1 MGWSGF
7 NKPCQNANRVTFI
20 MDTIPPAD
28 SSQEVHAWVVMTEAC
43 LNKTKPDSDGLMR
56 PEKLKRL
63 NVCVSKASIR
73 RSMSIWNRILKAVE
87 GRFKLRMESEYPC
100 RTMVLVDGLELS
112 IGVREKLI
120 RREHVPTPEEAERAR
135 GFTHFFQPPAYEYVP
150 SGKLVLMID
159 YVHSDKHRSNQV
171 TWTDNDKKRIEDRL
185 EPIADVLA
193 KVVMKMKRNWA
204 IGEEMR
210 KQWAEEERQREES
223 ARLRAQEEKRIDLL
237 KKQVRLWEEASSIR
251 RLVNA
256 VREEASRRHGGI
268 EPGGPLEKW
277 LQWAVEQADRNDPI
291 RSILA
296 DYPWVEI
303 SSGES
308 PPSPPDSVTNA
319 P

>member
-1 MGWSGF
+1 
-7 NKPCQNANRVTFI
+7 
-20 MDTIPPAD
+20 MDIKVPAD
-28 SSQEVHAWVVMTEAC
+28 SSEELHPWVVMTEAC
-43 LNKTKPDSDGLMR
+43 LSRTKPDPDGLIR

-87 GRFKLRMESEYPC
+87 GKFKFRMEPEYPC
-100 RTMVLVDGLELS
+100 RTIVLVDGLELS

-135 GFTHFFQPPAYEYVP
+135 GFTHFFQPPTYEYEP

-159 YVHSDKHRSNQV
+159 YVHSDKSKSNQV
-171 TWTDNDKKRIEDRL
+171 TWTDYDKKRIEDRL

-193 KVVMKMKRNWA
+193 KVVMKMKMNWA
-204 IGEEMR
+204 RGEEMQR
-210 KQWAEEERQREES
+210 QRAEERRQQEEAARLQAEEEM
-223 ARLRAQEEKRIDLL
+223 RISLL
-237 KKQVRLWEEASSIR
+237 KKQVRFWEEVSSIR
-251 RLVNA
+251 RLIHA
-256 VREEASRRHGGI
+256 VREEAIRRHGGI

-277 LQWAVEQADRNDPI
+277 LQWAATQAEKNDPI
-291 RSILA
+291 SSILT
-296 DYPWVEI
+296 DYSRVEK